1 VDICLSRAVTGV
13 GRSAADR
20 EALPAAARRVVDD
33 LLARL
38 ERAVPGRIDGFY
50 VVGSACMGAFRL
62 GRSDLDFVALVSS
75 ELGREGLTRIRAA
88 HLAQWKSSL
97 IRDLALRWHWPLVC
111 NGIYLVGSDLRRS
124 PLQVTPV
131 AGHVAGRFRVAERSG
146 LDVNPVTWQT
156 LARHSISIR
165 GPTPAELQVRLD
177 DAELRAWTHDNLN
190 RYWRRWSER
199 SRRSA
204 LTTAGALPRRTAARG
219 VLGAP
224 RLHYTLATGAIATKE
239 AAGHYA
245 LEVFEP
251 SWHPLIADALGY
263 WRGARARGPYR
274 RHPARRQRD
283 AAEFV
288 ACVIEDANQR
298 WSGSPHGRLLDIVH
312 RWPPS

>member
-1 VDICLSRAVTGV
+1 MTDV
-13 GRSAADR
+13 GRSAVKR

-38 ERAVPGRIDGFY
+38 ERAVPGRIEGLY

-62 GRSDLDFVALVSS
+62 GRSDLDFVALVSG
-75 ELGREGLTRIRAA
+75 ELGREELTRMRAA
-88 HLAQWKSSL
+88 HLGQWRSSL
-97 IRDLALRWHWPLVC
+97 IRDLALQWRWPLVC

-124 PLQVTPV
+124 PLQVTPL

-156 LARHSISIR
+156 LARHGISIR
-165 GPTPAELQVRLD
+165 GPEREELQVRLD

-204 LTTAGALPRRTAARG
+204 LTTARAFPRRASARG

-245 LEVFEP
+245 LEVFGP
-251 SWHPLIADALGY
+251 NWHPLIEDALGY
-263 WRGARARGPYR
+263 WRGAPARRPYR

-288 ACVIEDANQR
+288 ACVIEDANRR
-298 WSGSPHGRLLDIVH
+298 WSRSPRCGRTYLGG
-312 RWPPS
+312 RQ